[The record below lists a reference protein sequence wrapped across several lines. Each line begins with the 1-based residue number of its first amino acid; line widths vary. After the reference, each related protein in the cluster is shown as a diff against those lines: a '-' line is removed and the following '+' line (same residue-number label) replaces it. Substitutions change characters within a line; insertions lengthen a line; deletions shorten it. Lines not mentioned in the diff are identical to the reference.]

1 MTSDHAAVHEGYI
14 SVTPLQMDLTNYGL
28 LETVRGWSLEG

>member
-1 MTSDHAAVHEGYI
+1 MRRHEGYI

-28 LETVRGWSLEG
+28 IETVRGWSLEG